1 MDGYKNWFDTTAVM
15 DKISAKYEEK
25 IAAAIQDGKFE
36 HDYQTY
42 ADSLNQEFG
51 STFCYIVIYDDEK
64 FTYIGLPD
72 SMTSSI
78 LVELPMI
85 SGEDESGNN
94 VFFIGNM
101 DKYLVY
107 PNYVSHSD
115 GTWGIVYLIAETN
128 RMLPEVKDYLAEI
141 RLMTM
146 IIIALMVICLA
157 IWAYK
162 CIFAPMRK
170 LKWAI
175 RKISEG
181 SLDFKVEEEY
191 EDEFGGLYRDFEN
204 MRVHLQDAINE
215 NAAYAQNVQEMIS
228 NISHDLKTP
237 LTTIKGYV
245 EGIMDGVADTPEKM
259 DKYLKT
265 IYNKTN
271 DMERLIGELSV
282 YSVIDANDIPYHFR
296 KINVKEYFDDC
307 VEDIR
312 TELESRN
319 FTLAY
324 FNYVPG
330 DVCIKADAEQLHRVI
345 NNIINNSIKYNN
357 KKKGI
362 MNIRVREEKEYIHV
376 EFEDNG
382 KGVKPEETGC
392 IFERFYRTDASRNTQ
407 TGGSGIG
414 LSIVKKIVEAHGG
427 TVWAVSN
434 QNVGLT
440 IHMMLRREN

>member
-1 MDGYKNWFDTTAVM
+1 
-15 DKISAKYEEK
+15 
-25 IAAAIQDGKFE
+25 
-36 HDYQTY
+36 
-42 ADSLNQEFG
+42 
-51 STFCYIVIYDDEK
+51 
-64 FTYIGLPD
+64 
-72 SMTSSI
+72 
-78 LVELPMI
+78 
-85 SGEDESGNN
+85 
-94 VFFIGNM
+94 
-101 DKYLVY
+101 
-107 PNYVSHSD
+107 
-115 GTWGIVYLIAETN
+115 
-128 RMLPEVKDYLAEI
+128 
-141 RLMTM
+141 
-146 IIIALMVICLA
+146 
-157 IWAYK
+157 
-162 CIFAPMRK
+162 MRK

-204 MRVHLQDAINE
+204 MRVHLQEAINE